1 MPNPQPGC
9 PISFFTVTVA
19 STGTA
24 QSIGDLITAY
34 FTANRPGDLPYIK
47 LACRSIQYTAAIGNS
62 NTLLVGD
69 WTVATGQTGVEL
81 TAGAGAFEAA
91 YGDTPSIDLTT
102 LFVVG
107 VGTLNL
113 RVRR

>member
-9 PISFFTVTVA
+9 PIPFFTVTVT

-47 LACRSIQYTAAIGNS
+47 LACRSIQYTAAIANV
-62 NTLLVGD
+62 NTLYVGD
-69 WTVATGQTGVEL
+69 YTVAAGQAGVEL

-91 YGDTPSIDLTT
+91 YGDTPSIDLNT
-102 LFVVG
+102 LYVVG